1 MLNKITRFLW
11 HIYRSLAMWFLIKWH
26 LYYFVL
32 DKVQKHQTC
41 NSTILIAFLGQRI
54 CPFILCCRVLQLL
67 GYEMHI
73 FGIIRVKNA
82 SF

>member
-1 MLNKITRFLW
+1 MAYLSIASYVVLNQMA
-11 HIYRSLAMWFLIKWH
+11 SLLFCFGQSPETSNMQLHNF
-26 LYYFVL
+26 
-32 DKVQKHQTC
+32 D
-41 NSTILIAFLGQRI
+41 SFLGQRI
-54 CPFILCCRVLQLL
+54 CPFILCCRVPPLL